1 MRRTFGLLCVYLGPD
16 FLYRT
21 SYLARNPV
29 SGWIFVHKSGI
40 RLDICPQIRYL
51 VIFLAKPDPIRY
63 LVVYLARPAGYQI
76 QYPAVYLARPAGY
89 QIPYPAGICP
99 HIRYLVVYFAR
110 PAGYKIQYPANLI
123 SGPFSES
130 RHFPPRCGRRW
141 WLHGWN
147 EVPGIRI
154 HQLGFVSLP
163 GIQSDM
169 FHRVTQQSFF
179 LYNYNNIKRMS

>member
-76 QYPAVYLARPAGY
+76 QYPA
-89 QIPYPAGICP
+89 
-99 HIRYLVVYFAR
+99 
-110 PAGYKIQYPANLI
+110 NLI

-179 LYNYNNIKRMS
+179 LYNYNEIKRMS